1 MPMACARAL
10 AGCWGCL
17 LRTITMQQ
25 APVMSAVR
33 TTWALVSPV
42 RSAKS
47 SWSTARTSLRRSL
60 AANPFTVRSNW
71 SAPQTSS
78 PVRTSRTSP
87 TVIMCCLLSC
97 GLPATGSVWRRGG
110 GEGVSF
116 RWWRRKGN
124 RWLSHRASRFRRMPP
139 SSEQRMRC
147 VWRIDKRRCQT
158 CGNCLARIA
167 EPPGVRRNQ
176 DLVHDKGPSA
186 ISCSS
191 ELMRKARRTSV
202 HDALQMHPYVMTP
215 VPVCV
220 NPARGK
226 KPSSGRWN
234 LAVRSEVRRRGG
246 GRECSPGTGH
256 LRH

>member
-97 GLPATGSVWRRGG
+97 GLPSTGSVWHCGC
-110 GEGVSF
+110 GEGVPF

-124 RWLSHRASRFRRMPP
+124 LWLSHRASRFRRMPP
-139 SSEQRMRC
+139 SSERRMRC
-147 VWRIDKRRCQT
+147 VWRIDNRLSRVPEPTGGSEKPRPR
-158 CGNCLARIA
+158 ARQGILGYLMLVRADAKSA
-167 EPPGVRRNQ
+167 EN
-176 DLVHDKGPSA
+176 
-186 ISCSS
+186 IS
-191 ELMRKARRTSV
+191 
-202 HDALQMHPYVMTP
+202 P
-215 VPVCV
+215 
-220 NPARGK
+220 
-226 KPSSGRWN
+226 
-234 LAVRSEVRRRGG
+234 
-246 GRECSPGTGH
+246 
-256 LRH
+256 